1 MTKAK
6 LIAFEDRIKGLWES
20 GDLPF
25 LVHLSGGNEEQ
36 LIQIFRE
43 VREGDWIF
51 SSHRGHYHAL
61 LAGVPAR
68 RVEHLIRTGSS
79 MFIFDRE
86 RNFFT
91 SSVLGGTAAIAAGV
105 AWQLKLE
112 GSPNRVWCFVGDG
125 AIENGQVYSAA
136 LMVDAHDLPCR
147 FIIEDSGYQV
157 DTPLAER
164 RGGKPHL
171 DNPLSIFHCVTRY
184 CYNRVYPHA
193 GSGSKHHIAFKPE
206 AVTRY
211 LHGGN
216 P

>member
-1 MTKAK
+1 MTKAQ

-25 LVHLSGGNEEQ
+25 LVHLSGGNEDR
-36 LIQIFRE
+36 LIEIFRE
-43 VREGDWIF
+43 VKEGDWIF
-51 SSHRGHYHAL
+51 STHRSHYHAL

-68 RVEHLIRTGSS
+68 RVEKLIREGSS

-136 LMVDAHDLPCR
+136 LMVDALELPCR
-147 FIIEDSGYQV
+147 FVVECNDRQV
-157 DTPLAER
+157 DTPLCDR

-171 DNPLSIFHCVTRY
+171 ARPLSIFECVWHYSYKATF
-184 CYNRVYPHA
+184 PHA
-193 GSGSKHHIAFKPE
+193 GSGCKHQITFKPE

-211 LHGGN
+211 LEERN
-216 P
+216 A